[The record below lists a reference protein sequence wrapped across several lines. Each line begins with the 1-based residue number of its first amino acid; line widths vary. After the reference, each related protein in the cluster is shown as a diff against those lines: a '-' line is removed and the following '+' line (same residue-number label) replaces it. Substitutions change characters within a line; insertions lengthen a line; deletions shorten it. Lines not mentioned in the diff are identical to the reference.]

1 MELEEFSTR
10 ERAGWRV
17 LELLTTAELGVS
29 RLLSLRRKFVYDLT
43 VAEAEENLDAVQE
56 MER

>member
-1 MELEEFSTR
+1 M
-10 ERAGWRV
+10 
-17 LELLTTAELGVS
+17 ELLTTAELGVS